1 MRFLM
6 ILPVYIWILTVSF
19 SLHAAKLKGGG
30 VSITLHGIVKDEGGA
45 VVSGAK
51 VTFHTIHLVGGHK
64 FTDLSDKDGS
74 FSALSRFYKPGRCYL
89 STEKY
94 PYTVEKAGYVSVNDT
109 GVIEIG
115 CGSTVLDLGT
125 TILISKGQAGGD
137 VSITLNGIVKNKS
150 GAGIGEARLIFIKNT
165 GDPDTLLSAQNGSF
179 SLVDKFK
186 SSDNGN
192 KIFKYPYTVEKTG
205 YVSVGDTVVID
216 TSQSGSLVV
225 VRGMGT
231 IILTGDETDIRRDRF
246 SIPAGNIPPVSEK
259 MFTVSGRVISPAGNI
274 LTRSSAFQLVI
285 QRDVSNQYRVTG
297 LKNK

>member
-51 VTFHTIHLVGGHK
+51 VIFYSFCFYGGK
-64 FTDLSDKDGS
+64 KVTESDKDGS
-74 FSALSRFYKPGRCYL
+74 FSTVCKYSRVGNCYKVTKR
-89 STEKY
+89 Y

-115 CGSTVLDLGT
+115 CGSAVLDLGT

-192 KIFKYPYTVEKTG
+192 KIFKYPYTVEKAG
-205 YVSVGDTVVID
+205 YISVSDTVVID

-225 VRGMGT
+225 VRDMGM
-231 IILTGDETDIRRDRF
+231 IILTGDQTDISRVRF
-246 SIPAGNIPPVSEK
+246 SIPAGNIPPFSEK

-285 QRDVSNQYRVTG
+285 QRDVSNRYRVTG
-297 LKNK
+297 LKK